1 MATIVLTVG
10 LQLDPGAVAAIK
22 SQLAGL
28 AGGVGGAGA
37 GAGGVNPAQQIL
49 QQYKQQLVQM
59 QQQGKSALSAQNFQ
73 QSQQIQ
79 SQKSSDAL
87 TLAASKSTLA
97 QQLNASK
104 QAGQLQLVQQKSNAS
119 LLLANTYATNNQQL
133 AAQKFGYQQQLLT
146 QRQAFQDQQR
156 LARDQAKQESQA
168 YKEFNAYVAAQ
179 KFYGAA
185 SLLNTLNL
193 PGGKT
198 VSSVG
203 NIVQLLGGSLG
214 VPAATGIGALVTAGG
229 AAINFGR
236 ESVQKYQGV
245 QTPIALLR
253 ALTGASPTEARS
265 LQQQGRQLSL
275 GTGQSQED
283 LAQAAYFISSS
294 GFSGRGAQQVLSA
307 SSLAS
312 QAGLG
317 STKNFADLLTSSLQ
331 AYGEEAS
338 RAMKYTDVFTA
349 TVREGK
355 AEPEQ
360 LAKSLGLVLPIA
372 AAAGVRIEEVGAA
385 IATITRTGSTA
396 PQAVTQLKQT
406 ISNLIDPSKEA
417 QKALKGI
424 GLAPQEIATRLK
436 SEGLGSVLKDIENR
450 ATATGSRETVLSQIF
465 GNIRAYTGVLSLARG
480 EFDTYDEILG
490 RITNSQGNTMS
501 AAVIMGN
508 TMEQQAQRIQAAF
521 DGIQI
526 TLGEKFAPA
535 TQEVGNAIEAML
547 LRINN
552 DLGGDIGDMGK
563 TRLTTQT
570 RKANSATNLIESLA
584 PYGQFLPGAAGQF
597 FQGFG
602 LLRMLG
608 INPVGG
614 GSSMTSTGFGLINP
628 KEIPSGDL
636 RAQEVAAQAELDKAT
651 ARYKATGYFGS
662 KTSQPMNPY
671 IKSDYDA
678 LTAYVAQIRAAQ
690 TANFGSALPG
700 GGGRVQGEYSVQ
712 QLPGAPEAQPTSI
725 YGQPLE
731 PKDLEA
737 RNKFIIQ
744 NATGQVSNILKTSAS
759 FEDAFKGTGDAFKT
773 VEKLGKLKDAQ
784 VSYSYTVVNGKRV
797 ENEETTK
804 SMKLA
809 DQYKDKTDALASAQ
823 DRLNKARGAKKPNP
837 ITIAGAERA
846 VQGAERNLNLFNAQN
861 PTGSTVAAAYN
872 ADGTPIVNP
881 DGTPATP
888 TVVRGTRRRGLSKGE
903 QSDLDQAQ
911 AKIDAFNQ
919 FLDNSFQ
926 DRAVGGFETALQ
938 GLADTSR
945 DGVAPGLAET
955 TKQLENY
962 LGATGKAKTVT
973 FTLGLGLQALDNAL
987 ALGAENADK
996 GGISYEEYLT
1006 KLKNLQ
1012 DGIKGLA
1019 PQITGAAPLTI
1030 EQAVKFKLVTNY
1042 EADLAGQVD
1051 TLVKEANQFGKKGKG
1066 GKVNQGTEA
1075 DDKKL
1080 MLAIDAKQKI
1090 ANAGSGQIVQ
1100 QLLASQGIDVDKGL
1114 EIPVKSTLTAA
1125 GVNTAEIDKSITE
1138 ARDGVIKDAE
1148 KPLDPKPP
1156 VTMGLGTV
1164 TDNIS
1169 GPINSSLDA
1178 IVSGI
1183 KGRTVYVPIT
1193 MVTTTTT
1200 TDGGGGGGTG
1210 TSGTGGPGSG
1220 GSGGS
1225 GNGNKGTGGKPP
1237 DERKRGGRVKRGK
1250 AVVVGDGGLPEM
1262 FVPDS
1267 DGYVVQG
1274 GTTKDVLKQLYALG
1288 YAVDSRGPYDFTPPP
1303 TTVKQVEELATIY
1316 PASDLA
1322 KWVKRNQGADMAF
1335 IHPDIGPQLSE
1346 QKLTEIGTQYP
1357 GSAADVYRTKKAQM
1371 DALIQQRDAPA
1382 IYRSEGAIEK
1392 LNEQIDN
1399 LRLSAKSARQAA
1411 SSQYYD
1417 PATGRKFAVGM
1428 GGIQSMSSLTAQSTA
1443 NVLEERQR
1451 QENLLRFK
1459 ALQTTTQA
1467 IINNATRIASDAM
1480 NAAIVSGAGGGGG
1493 SSAPTRPYRP
1503 ADPVPRSTRRPGSR
1517 SPVQQFAAGGVYQAG
1532 QLAMVGELGPEYFM
1546 SDSSGIFINAANSS
1560 RLNSIGNG
1568 RFLDG
1573 ASSVYSVSH
1582 DNRQTFNID
1591 ARGASNPQAVR
1602 QAAQRGARAGA
1613 ADAMARRRSRST
1625 GRI

>member
-37 GAGGVNPAQQIL
+37 GGVSPAQQIL

-73 QSQQIQ
+73 QSQQLQ

-87 TLAASKSTLA
+87 ALAASKSTLA

-104 QAGQLQLVQQKSNAS
+104 QAGQLQLVQQKSNSS

-198 VSSVG
+198 ISSVG

-229 AAINFGR
+229 AAINYGR
-236 ESVQKYQGV
+236 ESIQKYQEV

-253 ALTGASPTEARS
+253 ALTGATPGEARS

-275 GTGQSQED
+275 GTGQSQAD

-417 QKALKGI
+417 QKALKEI

-436 SEGLGSVLKDIENR
+436 SEGLGSVLKDIESR

-570 RKANSATNLIESLA
+570 RKANNASNFLEAIA
-584 PYGQFLPGAAGQF
+584 PYGQFLPGVAGQF

-608 INPVGG
+608 INPVSG
-614 GSSMTSTGFGLINP
+614 GSQMTSTGFGLINP

-636 RAQEVAAQAELDKAT
+636 RAQEMAAQAELDKAT
-651 ARYKATGYFGS
+651 ARYKATGLFGS
-662 KTSQPMNPY
+662 KTTQPLNPY

-678 LTAYVAQIRAAQ
+678 LTAYVAQVRAAQ

-712 QLPGAPEAQPTSI
+712 QLPGSPEAQPTSI

-731 PKDLEA
+731 PKDLAA
-737 RNKFIIQ
+737 RNKVIIQ
-744 NATGQVSNILKTSAS
+744 TAVGQTKGILDTADS
-759 FEDAFKGTGDAFKT
+759 FSKAFEGTGDAFKT
-773 VEKLGKLKDAQ
+773 VEKLNKLKDSY

-861 PTGSTVAAAYN
+861 PTGATVAAAYN
-872 ADGTPIVNP
+872 DDGTPIVGA
-881 DGTPATP
+881 DGKPATP
-888 TVVRGTRRRGLSKGE
+888 TVVKGTRRRGLSKKEE
-903 QSDLDQAQ
+903 QDLKDAQ
-911 AKIDAFNQ
+911 EKIDAFNK
-919 FLDNSFQ
+919 FIDNAVQ
-926 DRAVGGFETALQ
+926 DRALGGFETALTVL
-938 GLADTSR
+938 GDTAK
-945 DGVAPGLAET
+945 DGVAPGLADAS
-955 TKQLENY
+955 KALENY

-973 FTLGLGLQALDNAL
+973 YTLGLGFQFLDNQL
-987 ALGAENADK
+987 SDGS
-996 GGISYEEYLT
+996 ISYQDYLT
-1006 KLKNLQ
+1006 KLDALRK
-1012 DGIKGLA
+1012 GIEGLA
-1019 PQITGAAPLTI
+1019 PQLTGAAPITI
-1030 EQAVKFKLVTNY
+1030 EQAVQFKLVPAKT
-1042 EADLAGQVD
+1042 AQLAALPDQV
-1051 TLVKEANQFGKKGKG
+1051 KG
-1066 GKVNQGTEA
+1066 GLAQIRKDLGGGVAMEVNSAVQSKLNFEKNAANMGPQG
-1075 DDKKL
+1075 
-1080 MLAIDAKQKI
+1080 
-1090 ANAGSGQIVQ
+1090 IVDQ
-1100 QLLASQGIDVDKGL
+1100 FLKSQGIDVSKGL
-1114 EIPVKSTLTAA
+1114 EMTVKASLQAA
-1125 GVNTAEIDKSITE
+1125 GVDQTQINKSLEDARQKVKGKAEQ
-1138 ARDGVIKDAE
+1138 
-1148 KPLDPKPP
+1148 PLEPKPP
-1156 VTMGLGTV
+1156 VTMSLGPL

-1169 GPINSSLDA
+1169 GPINSSLDT
-1178 IVSGI
+1178 IVGGI

-1193 MVTTTTT
+1193 VVTTTTT
-1200 TDGGGGGGTG
+1200 TDGGDGGGGTG
-1210 TSGTGGPGSG
+1210 GSGTG

-1225 GNGNKGTGGKPP
+1225 GSGNKNKGTGGKPP

-1288 YAVDSRGPYDFTPPP
+1288 YAVDSRGPYDFAPPP

-1346 QKLTEIGTQYP
+1346 KKLREIANSTP
-1357 GSAADVYRTKKAQM
+1357 DSAARVYLAEKAKM
-1371 DALIQQRDAPA
+1371 DALIAQRDAPA

-1392 LNEQIDN
+1392 LNEQIDS

-1480 NAAIVSGAGGGGG
+1480 SAAIVTGAGGGGG

-1517 SPVQQFAAGGVYQAG
+1517 GPVQQFAAGGVYQAG

-1591 ARGASNPQAVR
+1591 ARGATNPQAVR